1 MNVVSII
8 AVVSAVWFVLWKL
21 VVLDTIPDN
30 LWDTHPIK
38 YLIAVVIG
46 GPFLWLIAVIYFTC
60 CMIKRVA
67 FMFIIPLRRIAVKF
81 WEA

>member
-1 MNVVSII
+1 MNIVPII

-46 GPFLWLIAVIYFTC
+46 GPLLWIIALIYLAFQG
-60 CMIKRVA
+60 IKRV
-67 FMFIIPLRRIAVKF
+67 MFLFITPLKRIAVKF
-81 WEA
+81 WEQ